1 MLKLFSETKFR
12 VGHSPLL
19 ISVSQEA
26 AECYYITIH
35 MNAFFRENV
44 SLILAESSSNA
55 FFAHLTPSGTAIIQA
70 HSIPWGTEQKGTERR
85 GRQGIKKRPCNWNTR
100 DLAVRYFQH
109 GFLLLIQHVQYCI
122 TFQARQFFSIG
133 LQVSKG
139 AIIFWVI
146 IFDQKFSAVNL
157 EFSGPDRRGIFQG
170 LMQSLKWQ
178 QLSSYF
184 LSLKPM

>member
-1 MLKLFSETKFR
+1 MNEIVCPFSVLIYLFLFITILMLKFFSETKFR

-70 HSIPWGTEQKGTERR
+70 HSTPRGTEQKGTE
-85 GRQGIKKRPCNWNTR
+85 
-100 DLAVRYFQH
+100 
-109 GFLLLIQHVQYCI
+109 
-122 TFQARQFFSIG
+122 
-133 LQVSKG
+133 
-139 AIIFWVI
+139 
-146 IFDQKFSAVNL
+146 
-157 EFSGPDRRGIFQG
+157 
-170 LMQSLKWQ
+170 
-178 QLSSYF
+178 
-184 LSLKPM
+184 

>member
-26 AECYYITIH
+26 AECYYITKH

-85 GRQGIKKRPCNWNTR
+85 GQGIKKRPCNWNTR
-100 DLAVRYFQH
+100 DLAVRHFQH
-109 GFLLLIQHVQYCI
+109 DFLLLIQRVQYCI
-122 TFQARQFFSIG
+122 TFQAWQFFSIG
-133 LQVSKG
+133 LHVSKG
-139 AIIFWVI
+139 AIIFRVI
-146 IFDQKFSAVNL
+146 IFDQNFS
-157 EFSGPDRRGIFQG
+157 
-170 LMQSLKWQ
+170 
-178 QLSSYF
+178 
-184 LSLKPM
+184 